1 MKRLLLVL
9 LPFLLIVGCSKKESS
24 FKKMLIK
31 VSNEVNKNTPTT
43 VDKYT
48 TLQSSAVLG
57 EKSFLYLYI
66 VDKNVLEDFN
76 LTKSEWR
83 KSQVTFLT
91 NFYCNDSSFG
101 IFKDNNA
108 NVTWKYNYIDGSPL
122 TEIEINNNDCYN

>member
-9 LPFLLIVGCSKKESS
+9 LPLLLIVGCSKKESS